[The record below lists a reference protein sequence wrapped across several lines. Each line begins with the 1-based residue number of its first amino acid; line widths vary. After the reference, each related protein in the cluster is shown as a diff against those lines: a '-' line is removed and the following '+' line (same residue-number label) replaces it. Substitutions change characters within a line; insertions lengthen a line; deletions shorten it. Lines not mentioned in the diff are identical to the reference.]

1 MASQERDSI
10 QESLKPY
17 LIPVFSL
24 LMLGA
29 GLLFDNWS
37 ASWWTEAIRLTWYIV
52 AYLPVGIPV
61 IRKGLIYVA
70 KGQVFTEFF
79 LMSIATMGAFIIGEY
94 PEGVAV
100 MVFYIVGELFQEG
113 AVDRAKRNIKS
124 LLDMRPKE
132 ALVLRKGQYLP
143 VHPED
148 IVVGEQVQVRLGEQ
162 VPLDGIIRSDGS
174 YFNAAALT
182 GESLPQRLTK
192 GDGVLAG
199 MINEGA
205 VTDIEV
211 TKKFKDSSLAR
222 IIYLVQEAT
231 LRKAKTELFIR
242 KFAAIYTPIVVG
254 LAAALVVIPFLIT
267 SNYDFSAWL
276 YRALIFLV
284 ISCPCAL
291 VISIP
296 LGYFGGIGAASRRG
310 ILLKG
315 ANFLDR
321 ITEVNKVALDKTGT
335 LTEGS
340 FRLQKV
346 KSLEI
351 PEQQLLE
358 IVASLES
365 KSNHPIARSL
375 SSEIRLS
382 QDLLPVKDVREIK
395 GQGIIGQVGGRRVL
409 IGSDR
414 LLQES
419 QVVIPDDVIKSED
432 QVIHVAVDGTYS
444 GTLVLGDTIKTDA
457 AQTILKLKEEGIHD
471 ITLLSGDTQLKADE
485 VARELEIPHA
495 LGNLLPEHKL
505 SWLERAKKDSKAV
518 IAYIGDGINDAPVI
532 AMADVGIAMGGMG
545 TDAAIETA
553 DVVIQSDQPSRII
566 TAIKIGRATKRI
578 VWQNISLAFGVK
590 AIVLALGAW
599 GIASMWEAVFA
610 DVGVALLAIL
620 NAIRLQYMRFE

>member
-79 LMSIATMGAFIIGEY
+79 LMSIATIGAFTIGEY

-143 VHPED
+143 VHPEH

-254 LAAALVVIPFLIT
+254 LAAALVVIPFFIT

-346 KSLEI
+346 RSLEI

-382 QDLLPVKDVREIK
+382 QDPLPVKDVREIK

-495 LGNLLPEHKL
+495 IGNLLPEHKL

-566 TAIKIGRATKRI
+566 TARKIGRATKRI

>member
-1 MASQERDSI
+1 
-10 QESLKPY
+10 
-17 LIPVFSL
+17 
-24 LMLGA
+24 
-29 GLLFDNWS
+29 
-37 ASWWTEAIRLTWYIV
+37 
-52 AYLPVGIPV
+52 
-61 IRKGLIYVA
+61 
-70 KGQVFTEFF
+70 
-79 LMSIATMGAFIIGEY
+79 
-94 PEGVAV
+94 
-100 MVFYIVGELFQEG
+100 
-113 AVDRAKRNIKS
+113 
-124 LLDMRPKE
+124 
-132 ALVLRKGQYLP
+132 
-143 VHPED
+143 
-148 IVVGEQVQVRLGEQ
+148 
-162 VPLDGIIRSDGS
+162 
-174 YFNAAALT
+174 
-182 GESLPQRLTK
+182 
-192 GDGVLAG
+192 
-199 MINEGA
+199 

-211 TKKFKDSSLAR
+211 TRKYQDSSLAR

-242 KFAAIYTPIVVG
+242 KFAEIYTPIVVG
-254 LAAALVVIPFLIT
+254 LAAALTVLPYFFVT
-267 SNYDFSAWL
+267 NYDFSDWL

-321 ITEVNKVALDKTGT
+321 ITEMNKVALDKTGT

-340 FRLQKV
+340 FRLKEV
-346 KSLEI
+346 HSRVL
-351 PEQQLLE
+351 PEQYLLN

-365 KSNHPIARSL
+365 RSSHPIARSL
-375 SSEIRLS
+375 SSEIKLR
-382 QDLLPVKDVREIK
+382 QDLQPVKEVREVK
-395 GQGIIGQVGGRRVL
+395 GQGIIGLVGGRRML
-409 IGSDR
+409 IGNSR
-414 LLQES
+414 LLRES
-419 QVVIPDDVIKSED
+419 QVEIPDDVLQSD
-432 QVIHVAVDGTYS
+432 DLVVHVAVDETYA
-444 GTLVLGDTIKTDA
+444 GTLVLGDTIKADA

-471 ITLLSGDTQLKADE
+471 ITLLSGDSQQKTDE
-485 VARELEIPHA
+485 VARELQIPHA
-495 LGNLLPEHKL
+495 VGDLLPEHKL
-505 SWLERAKKDSKAV
+505 TWLEEAKRDSESV
-518 IAYIGDGINDAPVI
+518 IAYVGDGINDAPAI

-566 TAIKIGRATKRI
+566 TARKIGQATKRI